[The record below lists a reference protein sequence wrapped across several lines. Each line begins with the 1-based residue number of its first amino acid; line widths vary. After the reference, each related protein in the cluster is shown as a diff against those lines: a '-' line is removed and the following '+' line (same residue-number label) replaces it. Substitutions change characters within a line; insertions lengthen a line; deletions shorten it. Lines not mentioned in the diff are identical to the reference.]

1 MNHWMSRTFIEIF
14 SHLSQPR
21 IEMDLKPEG
30 QTNQVAYFV
39 RMRTLITYSCNK
51 ERISIVDT
59 EKYFS
64 KIVASVNR
72 E

>member
-1 MNHWMSRTFIEIF
+1 
-14 SHLSQPR
+14 
-21 IEMDLKPEG
+21 MDLKPEG

-51 ERISIVDT
+51 ERISVVDT